1 MLVVI
6 ERRFVGGIIVSGGRL
21 VMKAGELQ
29 KVKQKNGLL
38 G

>member
-1 MLVVI
+1 MVLT
-6 ERRFVGGIIVSGGRL
+6 IVSGGRL

-29 KVKQKNGLL
+29 RVKRKNGLL